1 MFDTGVPVMIAGPAA
16 GPDVALVS
24 LRHRHGRV
32 EAAEELARV
41 RGAYDGPLLVEPFAA
56 RDLPGVVAHAD
67 GLVVGGAWMQDF
79 RLLRAVARTGLPVV
93 VQRAP
98 AATLEEWLSAAEYC
112 VAEGNRNVV
121 LCETGNPTH
130 PGGPAGAD
138 REAGGDGPAGA
149 DAPEP
154 APHRAIDLGLVR
166 EGGRRWPTLADVSG
180 APELGLAAV
189 SAGARGLILGEHA
202 GARLVAGVR
211 AKAAML
217 ASLIRDEP
225 ADTIPGARA
234 AIDLIDAALATLLER
249 RAELA
254 GRVQRLK
261 PVGGFAGRD
270 PAREREIVEAM
281 ARRAPRLGAGRL
293 ARIMNAVI
301 EAGLDASEERD
312 LSPT

>member
-1 MFDTGVPVMIAGPAA
+1 MFDTGVPAMIAGPAA

-32 EAAEELARV
+32 DAAAELTRV
-41 RGAYDGPLLVEPFAA
+41 RGAYDGPLLVEPFAE
-56 RDLPGVVAHAD
+56 RDLPGIVAHAD
-67 GLVVGGAWMQDF
+67 GFVVGGAWMQDF

-112 VAEGNRNVV
+112 VAEGNRDIV
-121 LCETGNPTH
+121 LCETGTRTH
-130 PGGPAGAD
+130 L
-138 REAGGDGPAGA
+138 
-149 DAPEP
+149 
-154 APHRAIDLGLVR
+154 PHAAIDLALVR

-180 APELGLAAV
+180 VPELGMAAI
-189 SAGARGLILGEHA
+189 SAGARGLILGEDA
-202 GARLVAGVR
+202 DARLVADVR
-211 AKAAML
+211 ARAAML
-217 ASLIRDEP
+217 APLIRDEP

-234 AIDLIDAALATLLER
+234 AIDLIDGALATLLER

-261 PVGGFAGRD
+261 PVGGYAGRD
-270 PAREREIVEAM
+270 AAREREIVEAM
-281 ARRAPRLGAGRL
+281 AGRAPRLGADRL

-301 EAGLDASEERD
+301 EAGLDASEEHD
-312 LSPT
+312 LSPA

>member
-1 MFDTGVPVMIAGPAA
+1 MFDTGVPAMVAAPGA

-24 LRHRHGRV
+24 LRHRHGRAD
-32 EAAEELARV
+32 AAAELARV

-56 RDLPGVVAHAD
+56 GDLPGIVAHAD

-112 VAEGNRNVV
+112 VAEGNRNVI
-121 LCETGNPTH
+121 LCETGTRTH
-130 PGGPAGAD
+130 L
-138 REAGGDGPAGA
+138 
-149 DAPEP
+149 
-154 APHRAIDLGLVR
+154 PHDSIDLGLVR

-180 APELGLAAV
+180 APELGVAAI
-189 SAGARGLILGEHA
+189 SAGARGLILGEDA
-202 GARLVAGVR
+202 GAGLVADMR
-211 AKAAML
+211 AKTAML
-217 ASLIRDEP
+217 APPIRDDP

-270 PAREREIVEAM
+270 PARERAIVEAM
-281 ARRAPRLGAGRL
+281 AVRAPRLGADRL

-301 EAGLDASEERD
+301 EAGLEASEKHD
-312 LSPT
+312 LSPA